1 MGHSPFRDQAAAQP
15 YYCEHPAMQERF
27 RLHRVIVIIPDL
39 APEYNTAHVKNW
51 WQNGYRPR

>member
-1 MGHSPFRDQAAAQP
+1 
-15 YYCEHPAMQERF
+15 MQERF